1 MKNNFTSFGLVI
13 LRKQREDCLSSI
25 NHMCYYYSSCSNQ
38 GRNNLGTP
46 SRRGKECSLCCT
58 GQWPNQAGSV
68 SQPYQVSHPFSG
80 EAQARRDPF
89 ATSSTYTN
97 SKVLLNDLIMCSQHK
112 ERALWE
118 QHLPWMVLVLEVN
131 IWDRLLFLLPRGK
144 KKNLSSPALFSHVF
158 QFPAT
163 SQVHRYGLQNQIIVL
178 LLMNCLPA
186 LSSIWAERQTG
197 SWDQTTQGSWR
208 RG

>member
-131 IWDRLLFLLPRGK
+131 IWDQLLFLLPRGK
-144 KKNLSSPALFSHVF
+144 KKPLFPSTALPRIPISSHLSGP
-158 QFPAT
+158 Q
-163 SQVHRYGLQNQIIVL
+163 
-178 LLMNCLPA
+178 
-186 LSSIWAERQTG
+186 IWASKSNHCSAAHEL
-197 SWDQTTQGSWR
+197 SASSF
-208 RG
+208 